1 MMLALAFG
9 GLALFLSAVG
19 VYGVLT
25 YLVTQRRREIGIR
38 VALGCTGAG
47 VVKLVLREALLLVA
61 IGLLVGFGG
70 AAALQKVV
78 ANQIYGVRP
87 LDPLVIGGVTVL
99 LGIIALAACVMP
111 ARRALRVNPV
121 AVLTEQ

>member
-1 MMLALAFG
+1 
-9 GLALFLSAVG
+9 
-19 VYGVLT
+19 
-25 YLVTQRRREIGIR
+25 LVTQRRREIGIR